1 MPVDFNSREISDDLR
16 QRIEATQFVSFDF
29 DGVFTDNAV
38 IVSEDGTESVRSYRG
53 DGIGLRKLDQLGI
66 GTAVISTEVNPVVAV
81 RCKKL
86 NIRAVQGVD
95 DKLSALRS
103 LLNERGLSLDQAAFV
118 GNDVNDLECLQN
130 VGFPIVVQDAHPDV
144 LAFGKYRTETPGG
157 HGAVREIC
165 DLFEHVLVNLR

>member
-16 QRIEATQFVSFDF
+16 QLVSDTKFVAFDF

-38 IVSEDGTESVRSYRG
+38 IVSQDGTESVKSYRG
-53 DGIGLRKLDQLGI
+53 DGIGLRKLDKLGI
-66 GTAVISTEVNPVVAV
+66 GTVVISTEANPVVAV

-103 LLNERGLSLDQAAFV
+103 LLNERNLSLDQAAFV
-118 GNDVNDLECLQN
+118 GNDVNDLECLRN
-130 VGFPIVVQDAHPDV
+130 VGFAIVVQDAHPDV
-144 LAFGKYRTETPGG
+144 LPVGKYRTETLGG
-157 HGAVREIC
+157 NGAVREIC
-165 DLFEHVLVNLR
+165 DLFEHAMGI